1 MRIQSEALWP
11 STTQKKYV
19 NTKPG
24 RWDRYHP
31 GDKRLRSGS
40 QEAWESRNRHYGERN
55 LLPFPGPHSHQPPQ
69 GNQGTKI
76 PNLLLWPQ
84 NRWTN
89 LHLVSRGH
97 KGPALLRTEKKEI
110 REPQSRTVYWCE
122 YRWKGLQRKTV
133 PAVVLCKTCCFLWL
147 CPGKTLGIKWAKSTG
162 FRTFS
167 VSKTNKTRKN
177 MAFWKDC
184 TCQPTKPSS
193 KWFGQQVCSAPKGNW
208 TI

>member
-110 REPQSRTVYWCE
+110 RETPEQDSLLVWVQMERAAAENRSR
-122 YRWKGLQRKTV
+122 GSALQNLLLSV
-133 PAVVLCKTCCFLWL
+133 AMPWEN
-147 CPGKTLGIKWAKSTG
+147 TG
-162 FRTFS
+162 DK
-167 VSKTNKTRKN
+167 VSQKHRLQ
-177 MAFWKDC
+177 DLL
-184 TCQPTKPSS
+184 S
-193 KWFGQQVCSAPKGNW
+193 
-208 TI
+208 